1 MAEERFEV
9 LDALRGFAAIGVLFF
24 HLSIVGAPQL
34 APHGYLAVDFF
45 FMLSGF
51 VLSHSYAERLQSGK
65 LTVGKFLQIRMKRL
79 FPLSLLGLLLGTGYF
94 LLRLA
99 MQKYSQY
106 ALSDILGGTA
116 FNAALLPK
124 PWVSQAPTDTTF
136 PTNTPMWSL
145 SFEIA
150 VNVLWAALIS
160 RLDTKCAWVI
170 TAVAGGLLT
179 LLILKSGTAD
189 LGATWATFFGGA
201 ARTLF
206 GFFTGVLVWYYR
218 PKPFLSTFL
227 LWPTILLL
235 AIVFCIPIQSS
246 AFDAVSVVLIFP
258 LLMCLSVACH
268 LQQKQRLLGVLGR
281 LSYPLYIVHVPILM
295 STVGL
300 LKATHL
306 EQTASCYLFALVP
319 ICILV
324 AIGLDKYYDSPVA
337 LVLGMHK
344 VRSAL

>member
-1 MAEERFEV
+1 M

-51 VLSHSYAERLQSGK
+51 VLSHSYAMRLQSRR
-65 LTVGKFLQIRMKRL
+65 LTVAKFLQIRMKRL
-79 FPLSLLGLLLGTGYF
+79 LPLSLLGLLLGTGYF
-94 LLRLA
+94 LLRLVL
-99 MQKYSQY
+99 QKHSQY

-150 VNVLWAALIS
+150 VNLLWAALIL
-160 RLDTKCAWVI
+160 RVDTKCAWVI
-170 TAVAGGLLT
+170 TAVTGGLLALT
-179 LLILKSGTAD
+179 ILKHGTAD
-189 LGATWATFFGGA
+189 LGATWTTFFGGA
-201 ARTLF
+201 VRTLF
-206 GFFTGVLVWYYR
+206 GFFTGVLVWHYR
-218 PKPFLSTFL
+218 PKPFLPTLL
-227 LWPTILLL
+227 LWPMILLL
-235 AIVFCIPIQSS
+235 ATVFCLPIRNS
-246 AFDAVSVVLIFP
+246 AFDAVSIVLIFP
-258 LLMCLSVACH
+258 LLLYLSVACH
-268 LQQKQRLLGVLGR
+268 LQQKQRLLSVLGR

-295 STVGL
+295 TTVGL

-306 EQTASCYLFALVP
+306 EQAASCYLFALVP
-319 ICILV
+319 ICILL
-324 AIGLDKYYDSPVA
+324 AIGLDKYYDSPITS
-337 LVLGMHK
+337 VLAKHR
-344 VRSAL
+344 VRSL

>member
-1 MAEERFEV
+1 M

-51 VLSHSYAERLQSGK
+51 VLSHSYAERLQSGR
-65 LTVGKFLQIRMKRL
+65 LTVAKLLQIRMKRL
-79 FPLSLLGLLLGTGYF
+79 LPLSLLGLLLGTGYF

-99 MQKYSQY
+99 IQKYSQY

-150 VNVLWAALIS
+150 ANVLWAALIS

-170 TAVAGGLLT
+170 TAVTGGLLI

-206 GFFTGVLVWYYR
+206 GFFAGVLVWYYR
-218 PKPFLSTFL
+218 PKPFLSAFL

-246 AFDAVSVVLIFP
+246 VFDAVSVVLIFP

-268 LQQKQRLLGVLGR
+268 RQQKQRLLGVLGR
-281 LSYPLYIVHVPILM
+281 LSYPLYVVHVPILM

-306 EQTASCYLFALVP
+306 EQTVSCYLFALVP

-324 AIGLDKYYDSPVA
+324 AIGLDKYYDFPIAS
-337 LVLGMHK
+337 VLGRHK

>member
-9 LDALRGFAAIGVLFF
+9 LDALRGFAAIGVVLF

-51 VLSHSYAERLQSGK
+51 VLSHSYAVRLQSRR
-65 LTVGKFLQIRMKRL
+65 LTVSSFLQLRMKRL
-79 FPLSLLGLLLGTGYF
+79 LPLSLLGLLLGTGYF
-94 LLRLA
+94 LVRLA

-106 ALSDILGGTA
+106 GLSDILAGTA

-160 RLDTKCAWVI
+160 RVTTKCAWVI
-170 TAVAGGLLT
+170 TAVTGGLLT
-179 LLILKSGTAD
+179 LTILKSGTAD
-189 LGATWATFFGGA
+189 LGATWTTFFGGA
-201 ARTLF
+201 VRTLF
-206 GFFTGVLVWYYR
+206 GFFVGVLVWHYR
-218 PKPFLSTFL
+218 PRPFLSTFPL
-227 LWPTILLL
+227 LPMILLL
-235 AIVFCIPIQSS
+235 ATVFCFPIRSS
-246 AFDAVSVVLIFP
+246 VLDAVSIVLIFP

-268 LQQKQRLLGVLGR
+268 HRRKQRLLSELGR
-281 LSYPLYIVHVPILM
+281 LSYPLYVVHVPILM

-300 LKATHL
+300 LKAIHL

-324 AIGLDKYYDSPVA
+324 AIGLDKYYDRPIAS
-337 LVLGMHK
+337 VLGK
-344 VRSAL
+344 QRVRSAL

>member
-1 MAEERFEV
+1 M

-51 VLSHSYAERLQSGK
+51 VLSHSYAVRLQSRR
-65 LTVGKFLQIRMKRL
+65 LTVAKFLQIRMKRL
-79 FPLSLLGLLLGTGYF
+79 LPLSLLGLLLGTGYF

-99 MQKYSQY
+99 VQKYSQY

-150 VNVLWAALIS
+150 VNVLWAALIL
-160 RLDTKCAWVI
+160 RVDRKCAWVI
-170 TAVAGGLLT
+170 AAVTGGLLALT
-179 LLILKSGTAD
+179 ILEHGTAD
-189 LGATWATFFGGA
+189 LGATWTTFFGGA
-201 ARTLF
+201 VRTLF
-206 GFFTGVLVWYYR
+206 GFFTGVLVWHYR
-218 PKPFLSTFL
+218 PKPFLPTLL
-227 LWPTILLL
+227 LWPMILLL
-235 AIVFCIPIQSS
+235 ATVFCLPIRS
-246 AFDAVSVVLIFP
+246 AVFDAVSIVLIFP
-258 LLMCLSVACH
+258 LLMCLSVACR
-268 LQQKQRLLGVLGR
+268 LQQKQRLLSMLGR

-306 EQTASCYLFALVP
+306 EQADSCYLFALVP
-319 ICILV
+319 ICMLL
-324 AIGLDKYYDSPVA
+324 AIGLDKYYDSPIA
-337 LVLGMHK
+337 SVLAKQK
-344 VRSAL
+344 VGSL